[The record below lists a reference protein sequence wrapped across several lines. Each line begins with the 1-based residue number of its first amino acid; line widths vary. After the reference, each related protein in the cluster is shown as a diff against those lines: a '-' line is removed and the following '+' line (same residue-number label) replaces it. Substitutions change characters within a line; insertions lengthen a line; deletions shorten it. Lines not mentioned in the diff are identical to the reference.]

1 MLIAVNGIVDLN
13 GLCRL
18 LGSTETILPYARI
31 YAFYIL
37 VSAPA
42 MASSCVM
49 NNVLRYEG
57 YANLAMVGLV
67 SGGILNMAGDA
78 ILMWGLNLGIRGAAL
93 STMISQ
99 YVSFGIL
106 LFFSYVER
114 PRAAWHRNI
123 LPGNLP
129 YIRTFLQQAFPV

>member
-1 MLIAVNGIVDLN
+1 MIAIISIADLN
-13 GLCRL
+13 RYF
-18 LGSTETILPYARI
+18 TETILPYARI

-67 SGGILNMAGDA
+67 SGGILNMAEMPVVQSCATTFHHDFSVH
-78 ILMWGLNLGIRGAAL
+78 ILWDSVAL
-93 STMISQ
+93 FLT
-99 YVSFGIL
+99 
-106 LFFSYVER
+106 R
-114 PRAAWHRNI
+114 PRE
-123 LPGNLP
+123 
-129 YIRTFLQQAFPV
+129 